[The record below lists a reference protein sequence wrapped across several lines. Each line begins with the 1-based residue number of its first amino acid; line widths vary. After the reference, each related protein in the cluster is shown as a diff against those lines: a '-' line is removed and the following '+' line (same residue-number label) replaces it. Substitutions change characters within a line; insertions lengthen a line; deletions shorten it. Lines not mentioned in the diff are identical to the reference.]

1 MNNPKLIT
9 EFLGTFFLV
18 TVVAFTGNPIAIG
31 IVLMVLVYSGGHISC
46 AHYNPAVTFAMY
58 LKKAISK
65 ADALSYVTAQLLGGI
80 AASIFYATTH
90 PDLFIPKP
98 TDITW
103 VQALLIEAVFT
114 FLLVRT
120 IMLVAVDTRVK
131 GNQYFGLAIGGAL
144 MVAAFAGGPLSGG
157 AFNPAVGVTP
167 LLIDVQHLGSHL
179 QLIVLYIV
187 GPLLGAALAYKV
199 DVKN

>member
-18 TVVAFTGNPIAIG
+18 TVVAFTGNPLAIG
-31 IVLMVLVYSGGHISC
+31 VVLMVLVYSGGHISG

-65 ADALSYVTAQLLGGI
+65 ADAISYVIAQFLGGLT
-80 AASIFYATTH
+80 ASVFYASTH
-90 PDLFIPKP
+90 QDLFIPQP
-98 TDITW
+98 SGITW
-103 VQALLIEAVFT
+103 VQAAVVEAVFT

-120 IMLVAVDTRVK
+120 IMIVATDTRVK

-157 AFNPAVGVTP
+157 AFNPAVGISP
-167 LLIDVQHLGSHL
+167 LLIDIQNIGSYISL
-179 QLIVLYIV
+179 LLLYSV